1 MLHRFINNMILKSV
15 TNKMKFSTSK
25 NELQSALQKLSKA
38 TPSRSTLPILNSVL
52 ISVSENETNIKSTD
66 LEITVIVK
74 LPASIESVGSVAAPL
89 QMLSNITNE
98 LPDETR
104 VSFDVDGENKISIS
118 TEYGNYDIVGKPAE
132 EFPNT
137 PTIETENVIEIEAGV
152 LKDIINKTVFAV
164 SRDDLKPA
172 LTGVLFKFLNNNLVA
187 VATDGHRLVK
197 YERTNNE
204 NTNDFGD
211 IIVPKKFLNLVMGGL
226 SDGNIKLSIGEN
238 HLTTIIGEDQYFT
251 RIIDE
256 KFPDF
261 DGVIPKDNDKNFV
274 VNKKTLLSAVKRVSI
289 FSNKSTHQIALNLNN
304 ESALISTEDPE
315 QSTKAKENIKGEY
328 SGEDITVGYNA
339 AYLKDV
345 LSHVDDDDVVV
356 KLKSPISAA
365 LFLPKKQKD
374 NTNLTMLLM
383 PIRLND

>member
-1 MLHRFINNMILKSV
+1 LLHRFINNMILKSV

>member
-1 MLHRFINNMILKSV
+1 MILKSV

-339 AYLKDV
+339 TYLKDV

>member
-1 MLHRFINNMILKSV
+1 
-15 TNKMKFSTSK
+15 MKFSTSK

-52 ISVSENETNIKSTD
+52 INVSENETTIKSTD

-74 LPASIESVGSVAAPL
+74 MPASIESVGSVAAPL
-89 QMLSNITNE
+89 QMLLNITNE
-98 LPDETR
+98 LPDEMR
-104 VSFDVDGENKISIS
+104 VALEVDVENKISIS
-118 TEYGNYDIVGKPAE
+118 TDYGNYNIVGKPAE

-137 PTIETENVIEIEAGV
+137 PTIESEKTINIGSGV
-152 LKDIINKTVFAV
+152 LKDIIEKTVFAV

-172 LTGVLFKFLNNNLVA
+172 LTGVLFKFQKDNLTA

-197 YERTNNE
+197 YEKTDNKTDTNL
-204 NTNDFGD
+204 GD
-211 IIVPKKFLNLVMGGL
+211 IIVPKKFLNLILSGLGDGDIGL
-226 SDGNIKLSIGEN
+226 SVGEN
-238 HLTTIIGEDQYFT
+238 HLTTMIGEDQYFT
-251 RIIDE
+251 RIVDE

-261 DGVIPKDNDKNFV
+261 DGVIPKDNDKNLIV
-274 VNKKTLLSAVKRVSI
+274 EKKDLLSAVKRVSI
-289 FSNKSTHQIALNLNN
+289 FSNKSTHQIALNLNS
-304 ESALISTEDPE
+304 ERVLVSTEDPE
-315 QSTKAKENIKGEY
+315 QSTKAKENIKGKY
-328 SGEDITVGYNA
+328 DGEDITVGYNA

-345 LSHVDDDDVVV
+345 LSHVDDDEISVH
-356 KLKSPISAA
+356 LKSPISAA

>member
-1 MLHRFINNMILKSV
+1 MILKSV

-137 PTIETENVIEIEAGV
+137 PTIETENVVEVEAGV

>member
-1 MLHRFINNMILKSV
+1 MILKSV

-238 HLTTIIGEDQYFT
+238 HLTTIVGEDQYFT

-261 DGVIPKDNDKNFV
+261 DGVIPKDNDKNFM

-304 ESALISTEDPE
+304 ESALVSTEDPE

-328 SGEDITVGYNA
+328 SGEDIMVGYNA

>member
-1 MLHRFINNMILKSV
+1 MILKSV

-226 SDGNIKLSIGEN
+226 GDGNIKLSIGEN

>member
-1 MLHRFINNMILKSV
+1 MILKSV

>member
-1 MLHRFINNMILKSV
+1 
-15 TNKMKFSTSK
+15 MKFSTTK

-52 ISVSENETNIKSTD
+52 INVSENETTIKSTD

-74 LPASIESVGSVAAPL
+74 MPASIESVGGVAAPL
-89 QMLSNITNE
+89 QMLLNITNE
-98 LPDETR
+98 LPDEMR
-104 VSFDVDGENKISIS
+104 VELEVDAENKISIS
-118 TEYGNYDIVGKPAE
+118 TEYGNYTIVGKPAE

-137 PTIETENVIEIEAGV
+137 PTIESEKTVNIGSSI
-152 LKDIINKTVFAV
+152 LKDIIEKTVFAV

-172 LTGVLFKFLNNNLVA
+172 LTGVLFKFQKDNLTA

-197 YERTNNE
+197 YEK
-204 NTNDFGD
+204 NDNKIDTDLGD
-211 IIVPKKFLNLVMGGL
+211 IIVPKKFLNLILSGL
-226 SDGNIKLSIGEN
+226 GDEEIKLSVGEN
-238 HLTTIIGEDQYFT
+238 HLTTTIGEDQYFT

-274 VNKKTLLSAVKRVSI
+274 VEKKDLLSAVKRVSI

-304 ESALISTEDPE
+304 ENVLVSTEDPE
-315 QSTKAKENIKGEY
+315 QSTKARENIKGKY

-345 LSHVDDDDVVV
+345 LSHLDDDEVSVH
-356 KLKSPISAA
+356 LKSPISAA